1 VHCNLGSLDFYLKD
15 ATLIINKGGTMF
27 NITDGRIYMNDDA
40 GNMIAEVTFPN
51 IDDNTIIIDHTFVD
65 DSLRGQGIAA
75 KLMLEVINYAK
86 THNKKIKAS
95 CSYAVKWFDK
105 NKDEYKDIYVG

>member
-1 VHCNLGSLDFYLKD
+1 MHCNLGSLDFYLKD
-15 ATLIINKGGTMF
+15 ANLIKKIGGTMF
-27 NITDGRIYMNDDA
+27 NITDDRIYMNDDA
-40 GNMIAEVTFPN
+40 GKTIAEVTFPSL
-51 IDDNTIIIDHTFVD
+51 DDNTIIIDHTFVD
-65 DSLRGQGIAA
+65 DSLRGRGIAA

-105 NKDEYKDIYVG
+105 NKDEYKYIYVG